1 MRTRCGT
8 ILAAVAVA
16 TCAVGAE
23 HCRPTGELQEKAQA
37 ADIAVDGCADVC
49 VSQDVVTV
57 TSTGAVSFVRLKMK
71 ESLAPE
77 AKVLNDA
84 WERSYGDLKW
94 QTFGE
99 KTVYSPW
106 YFLAEKD
113 GKVQGFG
120 VETGPGAMCCWEVS
134 AKGVTLV
141 LDVRAGGGPVRLN
154 GRTLKACRIVRAESK
169 AGESPWQFGRR
180 FCRMMC
186 PKPKL
191 PKAPVYGYND
201 WYCAYGK
208 NTATNFLADAEYI
221 VSCAKGCANQ
231 PYVVMDDGWQKNSP
245 PVVGESGRGPWDAA
259 GANFG
264 MEMPEFC
271 RRIAA
276 LGAKPGLWYRPLRAW
291 DELPEEQRL
300 IADRDYLDPT
310 VPAVKSRIVED
321 VRRFREW
328 GFKLVKIDFLSYDLA
343 QIFPCDPLSYYD
355 RYIQDNRKWRNDS
368 RTTAEVML
376 DLYKAMKDAAG
387 DDVVIIGCNAFS
399 HLAAGVFE
407 LLRTGDDTSGRDWDR
422 TRKNG
427 VNTLAMRSIQDGAFF
442 KIDADC
448 VGLASEGA
456 VPWNLNHQWM
466 ELLGRSG
473 TPFFVSWK
481 RELATPEVR
490 EALSKAFRH
499 ASSVRDVAEPLD
511 WFESRQPRR
520 WRFADG
526 ASDFQ
531 WSNDF
536 AARPA
541 PRPALAARLAEGPE
555 IIGIVHWGLNTYT
568 DREWGFG
575 DEDPAMLNP
584 AKFDADQIVGACK
597 AGGLG
602 GLVVVAKHHDGFC
615 LWPTKTTEHNVTKSP
630 FGRDYVK
637 EMEQA
642 CRRAGLKFGVY
653 CSPWDRNNAH
663 YGTEKYVT
671 DVFQR
676 QLREL
681 LSGDYGEI
689 FEMWFDGA
697 NGGDGYYGGAREKRK
712 IPDGYYRYGTETFAM
727 VRKLQPNV
735 CIFNEMDEADFR
747 FGGNEMGLVD
757 FDSRSTIGHYD
768 GVWDHYKLVANIGAA
783 DGTTFHPIEADFPL
797 RKGWF
802 YHESERGTT
811 RSAAYLTKLYLSSV
825 GNASTMN
832 IGIAPNKDGLLDADD
847 VKALAGFK
855 TLKDA
860 LFAHEVKQSE
870 SFNVVVMR
878 EDISKGE
885 QVDEWEF
892 VADGKTILRGKSIG
906 LKRIRVLEAP
916 CAAKSCEVRVLKNGG
931 AFQGVSFKLCRAD
944 PELVRLVL
952 SATTESGET
961 DTAKWM
967 TATSDI
973 WQ

>member
-1 MRTRCGT
+1 MNK
-8 ILAAVAVA
+8 ILYFGCVASLSVQLA
-16 TCAVGAE
+16 SAS
-23 HCRPTGELQEKAQA
+23 
-37 ADIAVDGCADVC
+37 DIAVEGCADVRIL
-49 VSQDVVTV
+49 QDVVTV
-57 TSTGAVSFVRLKMK
+57 TSTGAVSFVRLKMG

-77 AKVLNDA
+77 MKVLNDA
-84 WERSYGDLKW
+84 WERSYGDLEW
-94 QTFGE
+94 QTLGD
-99 KTVYSPW
+99 KTIYSPW

-180 FCRMMC
+180 LCRMMC

-300 IADRDYLDPT
+300 IADRNYLDPT
-310 VPAVKSRIVED
+310 VLAVRSRIVED
-321 VRRFREW
+321 VKRFRDW

-343 QIFPCDPLSYYD
+343 QIWPCDPLAHYD
-355 RYIQDNRKWRNDS
+355 RYIQDERKWRDDS

-376 DLYKAMKDAAG
+376 DIYKAMKDAAG
-387 DDVVIIGCNAFS
+387 DDVVIIGCNAFN

-407 LLRTGDDTSGRDWDR
+407 LQRTGDDTSGKDWKR

-427 VNTLAMRSIQDGAFF
+427 INTLAMRSIQDGAFF

-456 VPWNLNHQWM
+456 VSWNLNRQWM

-490 EALSKAFRH
+490 EALSKAFRY

-511 WFESRQPRR
+511 WFETRQPRR

-584 AKFDADQIVGACK
+584 AKFYADQIVGTCK

-747 FGGNEMGLVD
+747 FCGNEQGLVD
-757 FDSRSTIGHYD
+757 PDSRSTIGHYD
-768 GVWDHYKLVANIGAA
+768 GIWDHYKLFANVGAVN
-783 DGTTFHPIEADFPL
+783 GTTFHPIESDFPL

-847 VKALAGFK
+847 VTALAGFK

-860 LFAHEVKQSE
+860 LFAHEAKSGE
-870 SFNVVVMR
+870 PFNVVVMR

-892 VADGKTILRGKSIG
+892 VADGKAILHGKSIG
-906 LKRIRVLEAP
+906 LKRIRVLETP
-916 CAAKSCEVRVLKNGG
+916 CTAKSCEVKVLKDGG
-931 AFQGVSFKLCRAD
+931 ALQGVSFTLYRAD

-967 TATSDI
+967 TAASDI
-973 WQ
+973 